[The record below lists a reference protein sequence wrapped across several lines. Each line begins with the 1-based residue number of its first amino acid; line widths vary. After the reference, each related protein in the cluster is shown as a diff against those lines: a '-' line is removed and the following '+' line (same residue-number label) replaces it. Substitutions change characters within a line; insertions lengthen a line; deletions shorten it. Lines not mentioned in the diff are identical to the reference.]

1 MSRSC
6 GFRAACGGLIA
17 PSRRKGATL
26 LSREPAR
33 APRNDSPSTAYA
45 RIAVRFRGLGHGRG
59 DSYALPGAGKSYVLG
74 RRQLRSGAFRGDRP
88 QGTPG
93 AQSARTGRH
102 PARGRHAREDGP
114 LRAQRRRPRLVH
126 DSPRRVG
133 VDGPGRKTR
142 GRSRRRERSRGAEDS
157 RRRLCALRLRR
168 GRGARGRL
176 VHRGHGARRHGR
188 ARREAVRQDRVL
200 RRAREDARQIPSR
213 KKRLARHHPSH
224 RRDRQLVRALPRRPR
239 GPPRRRRRARL
250 PHRTTLARPPRLP
263 RAGSVRRSTPQP
275 GNPRARGAPHGR
287 PPLDRGRGLP
297 SAGFHPAHREG
308 PSRPVSSWLHGR
320 GHGARAFSP
329 HRSPALR
336 SAPGDPRPGWLQ
348 GSGSAHKGLT
358 NNRRTLDMQRNSIYL
373 LAAAVAVT
381 SLSLAGCATTTDVD
395 KKIADAQSKT
405 DKKIESVETQFEDM
419 QEKQKV
425 TEGKVGEQ
433 GKQIE
438 QISQSAK
445 EALQRAQEA
454 GVLAKG
460 KILFQQSFAEDRV
473 RFKVNSF
480 ELTKDAK
487 SALDEFAA
495 KIKGLDK
502 GVYLEIQG
510 HTDDTG
516 GADYNDQLGQQRAEA
531 VRRYLAREHK
541 LPLGRISTISYGDT
555 QPVQANKTAKGR
567 TQNRRVVIVVLE

>member
-1 MSRSC
+1 M
-6 GFRAACGGLIA
+6 
-17 PSRRKGATL
+17 K
-26 LSREPAR
+26 
-33 APRNDSPSTAYA
+33 
-45 RIAVRFRGLGHGRG
+45 
-59 DSYALPGAGKSYVLG
+59 
-74 RRQLRSGAFRGDRP
+74 
-88 QGTPG
+88 
-93 AQSARTGRH
+93 
-102 PARGRHAREDGP
+102 
-114 LRAQRRRPRLVH
+114 
-126 DSPRRVG
+126 
-133 VDGPGRKTR
+133 
-142 GRSRRRERSRGAEDS
+142 
-157 RRRLCALRLRR
+157 
-168 GRGARGRL
+168 
-176 VHRGHGARRHGR
+176 
-188 ARREAVRQDRVL
+188 
-200 RRAREDARQIPSR
+200 
-213 KKRLARHHPSH
+213 
-224 RRDRQLVRALPRRPR
+224 
-239 GPPRRRRRARL
+239 
-250 PHRTTLARPPRLP
+250 
-263 RAGSVRRSTPQP
+263 
-275 GNPRARGAPHGR
+275 
-287 PPLDRGRGLP
+287 
-297 SAGFHPAHREG
+297 
-308 PSRPVSSWLHGR
+308 
-320 GHGARAFSP
+320 
-329 HRSPALR
+329 
-336 SAPGDPRPGWLQ
+336 
-348 GSGSAHKGLT
+348 
-358 NNRRTLDMQRNSIYL
+358 RNSIYL
-373 LAAAVAVT
+373 LASAVAVT

-395 KKIADAQSKT
+395 KKIAEAQSKT

-555 QPVQANKTAKGR
+555 QPVQTNKTAKGR

>member
-1 MSRSC
+1 M
-6 GFRAACGGLIA
+6 
-17 PSRRKGATL
+17 K
-26 LSREPAR
+26 
-33 APRNDSPSTAYA
+33 
-45 RIAVRFRGLGHGRG
+45 
-59 DSYALPGAGKSYVLG
+59 
-74 RRQLRSGAFRGDRP
+74 
-88 QGTPG
+88 
-93 AQSARTGRH
+93 
-102 PARGRHAREDGP
+102 
-114 LRAQRRRPRLVH
+114 
-126 DSPRRVG
+126 
-133 VDGPGRKTR
+133 
-142 GRSRRRERSRGAEDS
+142 
-157 RRRLCALRLRR
+157 
-168 GRGARGRL
+168 
-176 VHRGHGARRHGR
+176 
-188 ARREAVRQDRVL
+188 
-200 RRAREDARQIPSR
+200 
-213 KKRLARHHPSH
+213 
-224 RRDRQLVRALPRRPR
+224 
-239 GPPRRRRRARL
+239 
-250 PHRTTLARPPRLP
+250 
-263 RAGSVRRSTPQP
+263 
-275 GNPRARGAPHGR
+275 
-287 PPLDRGRGLP
+287 
-297 SAGFHPAHREG
+297 
-308 PSRPVSSWLHGR
+308 
-320 GHGARAFSP
+320 
-329 HRSPALR
+329 
-336 SAPGDPRPGWLQ
+336 
-348 GSGSAHKGLT
+348 
-358 NNRRTLDMQRNSIYL
+358 RNSLYL

-395 KKIADAQSKT
+395 KKIAEAQSKT

-555 QPVQANKTAKGR
+555 QPVETNKTAKGR